1 VAALVKG
8 TDGTISAQ
16 YEYGPFA
23 EPIRVTGPMG
33 KTNPIRFSSKYTDDE
48 SDFLYYG
55 HRYYNPST
63 GRWLNRDPIVEE
75 GGENL
80 YGFVY
85 NDPMAS
91 TDMDGLR
98 VIPIPRPT
106 PIPRPPPIPLP
117 LPVPLPMPSP
127 ASPDSG
133 DLNNPIRTWI
143 DTAAGTE
150 IEKMRGSWSRQK
162 AFDACY
168 ELARKRLSQ
177 NQYFYASANSQRAMG
192 AAAVLWKK
200 DNKPRSK
207 WRPRGFLAA
216 QFHRLGSVDR
226 GHLIPAPYGGKA
238 DEQNVVTQE
247 AKYNQG
253 RFLELI
259 SDKLDAL
266 LPLGRGPCNWVCLV
280 VVPSY
285 RPRWKPV
292 PQGFEITII
301 NKFDMYEHFF
311 DSQPLIR
318 GDLDKDI
325 EPWRSM
331 GLGLTD
337 LNYEVLQAGL

>member
-1 VAALVKG
+1 
-8 TDGTISAQ
+8 
-16 YEYGPFA
+16 
-23 EPIRVTGPMG
+23 
-33 KTNPIRFSSKYTDDE
+33 
-48 SDFLYYG
+48 
-55 HRYYNPST
+55 
-63 GRWLNRDPIVEE
+63 
-75 GGENL
+75 
-80 YGFVY
+80 
-85 NDPMAS
+85 
-91 TDMDGLR
+91 
-98 VIPIPRPT
+98 
-106 PIPRPPPIPLP
+106 
-117 LPVPLPMPSP
+117 
-127 ASPDSG
+127 
-133 DLNNPIRTWI
+133 
-143 DTAAGTE
+143 
-150 IEKMRGSWSRQK
+150 
-162 AFDACY
+162 
-168 ELARKRLSQ
+168 
-177 NQYFYASANSQRAMG
+177 
-192 AAAVLWKK
+192 
-200 DNKPRSK
+200 
-207 WRPRGFLAA
+207 LAA